1 MTTRIVTILNRAGI
15 HARPASLIVQA
26 AQAFESS
33 IWIEKDDVKINVKS
47 IMNLLTLEATY
58 QTKLTLSAEGPDE
71 DDAVIEISRLFE
83 NRFKEE

>member
-1 MTTRIVTILNRAGI
+1 MTTRTVTILNRAGI

-33 IWIEKDDVKINVKS
+33 IWIEKENAKINAKS

-58 QTKLTLSAEGPDE
+58 QTKLELSAEGPDE
-71 DDAVIEISRLFE
+71 DEAVVELSRLFE
-83 NRFKEE
+83 SKFREE